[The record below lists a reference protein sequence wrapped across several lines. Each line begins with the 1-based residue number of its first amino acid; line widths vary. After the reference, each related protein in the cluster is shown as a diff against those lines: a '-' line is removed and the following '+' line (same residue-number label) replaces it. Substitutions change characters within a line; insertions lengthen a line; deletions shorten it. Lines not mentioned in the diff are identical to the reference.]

1 MGEIEGSNLKVILG
15 EIVGGEIELVYVCV
29 GRQRN
34 SLAVWVSLSVI
45 PPCDKC
51 NRKVLQMTMAPG
63 HLPYKMRGFQDFT
76 ENP

>member
-15 EIVGGEIELVYVCV
+15 EIEGGEIELVYVCV

-45 PPCDKC
+45 PPVRKPFSRLDKC
-51 NRKVLQMTMAPG
+51 NRKVLQLTMAPG
-63 HLPYKMRGFQDFT
+63 HLT
-76 ENP
+76 L